1 MRKERDKCS
10 KMGNGGMI
18 ATRWG
23 ERAEGGTS
31 TGQSTS
37 PKPLWH
43 CSPPP
48 RSHLASA
55 PAAPLGTRRAQES
68 PDWCG
73 RTMIKAMGAQSS

>member
-37 PKPLWH
+37 PKPLWY
-43 CSPPP
+43 CSPPDHIWPLLLLRLWAPGEP
-48 RSHLASA
+48 RKVLTGVVG
-55 PAAPLGTRRAQES
+55 P
-68 PDWCG
+68 
-73 RTMIKAMGAQSS
+73 